1 MPELPEVQ
9 TTVKGLNKVLPGL
22 VISNVWSDTISSFN
36 QFKRAVTGS
45 RIKEVGRRGKNILIY
60 LSNNQVILIHMK
72 MTGCLLYGV
81 YQPGERFIHAIFSFS
96 NKKQMAFSDLRKFG
110 KIVLIKGEPLESPHL
125 NHLGPEPL
133 EQNFTFS
140 KFKAILDKK
149 PAWKIK
155 TLLMD
160 QTLIVGI
167 GNIYSDE
174 ILWSAGVHP
183 EEKEKDI
190 PQKKFKV
197 IFSSMKKVLKKS
209 IALGG
214 DSMSDYRNING
225 EKGKFQ
231 LYHRA
236 YRRTGE
242 KCEKNDGGVIIR
254 KKLGGR
260 SAHFCPVHQKL
271 FRNPPE
277 RVIRAG

>member
-1 MPELPEVQ
+1 MKLSFFHRLPPFQGQRQQLVAQ
-9 TTVKGLNKVLPGL
+9 QAKV
-22 VISNVWSDTISSFN
+22 
-36 QFKRAVTGS
+36 
-45 RIKEVGRRGKNILIY
+45 
-60 LSNNQVILIHMK
+60 
-72 MTGCLLYGV
+72 
-81 YQPGERFIHAIFSFS
+81 
-96 NKKQMAFSDLRKFG
+96 
-110 KIVLIKGEPLESPHL
+110 
-125 NHLGPEPL
+125 
-133 EQNFTFS
+133 
-140 KFKAILDKK
+140 
-149 PAWKIK
+149 
-155 TLLMD
+155 
-160 QTLIVGI
+160 
-167 GNIYSDE
+167 
-174 ILWSAGVHP
+174 
-183 EEKEKDI
+183 
-190 PQKKFKV
+190 
-197 IFSSMKKVLKKS
+197 SSMKKVLKKS